1 MSGPNQIKIIEVT
14 PENIDQTG
22 FFCYMSK
29 RNSEGYRQKLDWIQ
43 ARFKEGLQIRM
54 LELPE
59 RGFIEFLPGE
69 YAWRAVNAA
78 GYLFIHCLWVVGKS
92 KGQGLGGVLL
102 ETCVQEAKKL
112 GMNGVAM
119 VTSERV
125 WLAKQA
131 LLLKHG
137 FQSVD
142 AAPPFHLMVKKF
154 NTAPNPAFTN
164 DWEQKAKRYG
174 QGFTVMRSAQC
185 PYMPDATNA
194 VLEFAREWGIP
205 AQTVELKTCEDVRNL
220 TPSPYGV
227 FSIIYNGQLLAYHY
241 LLSKDLAKLI
251 KM

>member
-1 MSGPNQIKIIEVT
+1 MFDPRQTKIIEVT

-29 RNSEGYRQKLDWIQ
+29 RNTEGYRQKLDWIQ

-102 ETCVQEAKKL
+102 ETCVQAAKKL

-131 LLLKHG
+131 LLL
-137 FQSVD
+137 
-142 AAPPFHLMVKKF
+142 
-154 NTAPNPAFTN
+154 
-164 DWEQKAKRYG
+164 
-174 QGFTVMRSAQC
+174 
-185 PYMPDATNA
+185 
-194 VLEFAREWGIP
+194 
-205 AQTVELKTCEDVRNL
+205 
-220 TPSPYGV
+220 
-227 FSIIYNGQLLAYHY
+227 
-241 LLSKDLAKLI
+241 
-251 KM
+251 